1 MMDKELLDGLKNFDE
16 VWKRVQNSKT
26 AETGKAATSALM
38 PRKNA
43 KRSGQRFSPPK
54 L

>member
-1 MMDKELLDGLKNFDE
+1 MDKELLDGLKNFNE

-26 AETGKAATSALM
+26 AETGKASSAALM

-43 KRSGQRFSPPK
+43 KRSGQRFPPPK
-54 L
+54 A